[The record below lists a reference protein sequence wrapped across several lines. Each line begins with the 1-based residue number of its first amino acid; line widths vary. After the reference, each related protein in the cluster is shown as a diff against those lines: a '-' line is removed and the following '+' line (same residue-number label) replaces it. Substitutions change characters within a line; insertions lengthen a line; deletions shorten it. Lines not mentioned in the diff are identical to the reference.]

1 MFMRFILPER
11 RLVRKTGLSPAA
23 AVWYDARHDTRRARR
38 EGRIAEH
45 GLSLLVD
52 TGAGAALARNAAA
65 LGIAALPDCRIE
77 TPYAGDI
84 IRVPQCSRSELRYT
98 PDLW

>member
-1 MFMRFILPER
+1 MTVTV
-11 RLVRKTGLSPAA
+11 LVENEARPGLA
-23 AVWYDARHDTRRARR
+23 
-38 EGRIAEH
+38 AEH
-45 GLSLLVD
+45 GLSLLVDTGAGRLLFD

-77 TPYAGDI
+77 TPCAGDI

-98 PDLW
+98 PGLW